1 MMLSR
6 IFQTHKKLCIGL
18 ITAFALVLLALYLY
32 AAFLPGVWHKDAF
45 LYRNSDGVFS
55 GKNSYSEY
63 EMSITRADTDIGI
76 TFRVNDTIL
85 EYRIV
90 PAADSRAVEIFENGT
105 SVFRGR
111 AVVNGDATLLMND
124 EEGISDI
131 IVTTTSHDDFFTVPT
146 DEEQFPSYTALYNW
160 TVRKNTDTRGNF
172 LMIFLAALLAAILT
186 IDVKYP
192 DLFFRLRYGL
202 HVDGGSPSDFYRVGQ
217 EIEKIISPIVI
228 VGLLIAA
235 FVVH

>member
-1 MMLSR
+1 MIVSR
-6 IFQTHKKLCIGL
+6 IFQTHKKLCICF

-32 AAFLPGVWHKDAF
+32 AAFLPGVWHENAF
-45 LYRNSDGVFS
+45 LYRNSNGVFS

-63 EMSITRADTDIGI
+63 EMNITRADTDIGV
-76 TFRVNDTIL
+76 TFRVNDTL
-85 EYRIV
+85 REYRIV

-111 AVVNGDATLLMND
+111 AVVNGDATLLLHD
-124 EEGISDI
+124 EEVTDGIV
-131 IVTTTSHDDFFTVPT
+131 VTTTSRDDFFTIPT

-172 LMIFLAALLAAILT
+172 LMLFLAALLAAILA

-217 EIEKIISPIVI
+217 EIEKIISPII
-228 VGLLIAA
+228 IIGFLIAT

>member
-1 MMLSR
+1 MLSR
-6 IFQTHKKLCIGL
+6 IFQTHKKLCICF

-32 AAFLPGVWHKDAF
+32 AAFLPGVWHEDAF
-45 LYRNSDGVFS
+45 LYRNSNGVFF

-63 EMSITRADTDIGI
+63 EMSITRADTDIGV
-76 TFRVNDTIL
+76 TFRVNDTIR

-90 PAADSRAVEIFENGT
+90 PAADSRAVEIFENGA

-124 EEGISDI
+124 EEGIADI

-172 LMIFLAALLAAILT
+172 LMIFLAALLAAILA

-192 DLFFRLRYGL
+192 DFFFRLRYGL

-217 EIEKIISPIVI
+217 KTGIIITAI
-228 VGLLIAA
+228 AIIGLLIATFA
-235 FVVH
+235 VH

>member
-6 IFQTHKKLCIGL
+6 IFRTHRKLCIYL

-32 AAFLPGVWHKDAF
+32 AAFLPGVWHENAF

-55 GKNSYSEY
+55 GKNAYSEY
-63 EMSITRADTDIGI
+63 EMSITQTSSGAEVV
-76 TFRVNDTIL
+76 FRVNDTLRKYLIFSNSYGH
-85 EYRIV
+85 EV
-90 PAADSRAVEIFENGT
+90 QIFEDGT
-105 SVFRGR
+105 CVFRGR

-124 EEGISDI
+124 EEGIADI
-131 IVTTTSHDDFFTVPT
+131 TVTTTSRDDFFTVPT

-172 LMIFLAALLAAILT
+172 LMIFLATLLAAILA

-202 HVDGGSPSDFYRVGQ
+202 NVDGGSPSDFYRVRQ

-228 VGLLIAA
+228 IGFLIAT